1 MESGLEWGVAKF
13 YKQIYTFHFVHVF
26 NIVYFLGK
34 YVSCQAAWKAQTNAT
49 YEYADADADAVWH
62 RTKSKFIKNSIIK
75 NT

>member
-1 MESGLEWGVAKF
+1 MGTGKAEGKF

-49 YEYADADADAVWH
+49 YADADADAVWH